1 VPTIATARL
10 LLRQTQLADFDAY
23 AAMWVDPQVV
33 RFIGGTPFSRESS
46 WARFLRHRGMWEYL
60 GFGYFAL
67 EDRQT
72 GRYIGE
78 VGFQDLRRAIEPS
91 IEGRMEI
98 GWIIAP
104 DFRGRGLAEEA
115 ARAALA
121 WAAEHGTG
129 DRLACIINPD
139 HAASLHIARKV
150 GFTETGLGIY
160 NGDPIVI
167 LDRSRAALVPGPA
180 SL

>member
-1 VPTIATARL
+1 MTARL
-10 LLRQTQLADFDAY
+10 ILRPTQLGDFDAY
-23 AAMWVDPQVV
+23 AAMWADPQVV
-33 RFIGGTPFSRESS
+33 RFVGGTTFSRESS

-67 EDRQT
+67 EHRET
-72 GRYIGE
+72 GSYVGE
-78 VGFQDLRRAIEPS
+78 AGFQDLRRAIEPS

-104 DFRGRGLAEEA
+104 EFQGRGLAEEA
-115 ARAALA
+115 ARAALL

-139 HAASLHIARKV
+139 HAASLHVAHKV
-150 GFTETGLGIY
+150 GFAETGMGSY
-160 NGDPIVI
+160 NGSPIVI
-167 LDRSRAALVPGPA
+167 LDRPRVAEAPELA